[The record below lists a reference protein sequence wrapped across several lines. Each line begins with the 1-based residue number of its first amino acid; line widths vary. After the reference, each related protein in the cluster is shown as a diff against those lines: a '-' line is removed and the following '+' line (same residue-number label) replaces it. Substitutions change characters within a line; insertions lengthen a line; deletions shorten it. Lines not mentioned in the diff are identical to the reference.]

1 MLANIWHCMIS
12 HANFFYCFVYCL
24 ISKHVLSDQK
34 EQNNVVRV
42 IVLVLPLWSI
52 HTYSNTKVF
61 QIKKKITICKSR
73 IVWFKIYELLLVV
86 NGGEMCVSQY
96 FFLINSKIA
105 SGNVRCACNV
115 ELFSYNQC
123 HISNISVI
131 SGEFKTA
138 Q

>member
-12 HANFFYCFVYCL
+12 HANFFYCHVYCL

-73 IVWFKIYELLLVV
+73 ILWIIIGGKW
-86 NGGEMCVSQY
+86 GEMCVSQY
-96 FFLINSKIA
+96 FFLKNSKIA

>member
-1 MLANIWHCMIS
+1 
-12 HANFFYCFVYCL
+12 
-24 ISKHVLSDQK
+24 
-34 EQNNVVRV
+34 
-42 IVLVLPLWSI
+42 
-52 HTYSNTKVF
+52 
-61 QIKKKITICKSR
+61 
-73 IVWFKIYELLLVV
+73 
-86 NGGEMCVSQY
+86 MCVSQY
-96 FFLINSKIA
+96 FFLKNGKIA